1 MADLFKY
8 LRESKVDPQSVEI
21 RQKLQVAAWM
31 SMWPMKMENYRYS
44 NTFVDLFALYNVT
57 LCSALGLSHALGHKL
72 GAKYGIPHGITSCL
86 TLAPTVLLKSELA
99 SEQDKRALATALVH
113 LHEPSTGSV
122 DEDVRRLASLI
133 NEFVHSVEREIANY
147 DLM

>member
-1 MADLFKY
+1 M
-8 LRESKVDPQSVEI
+8 
-21 RQKLQVAAWM
+21 
-31 SMWPMKMENYRYS
+31 
-44 NTFVDLFALYNVT
+44 
-57 LCSALGLSHALGHKL
+57 GLSHTLGNKL

-86 TLAPTVLLKSELA
+86 TLASTVLLKSELA
-99 SEQDKRALATALVH
+99 SEQDKRTLATALVH

-133 NEFVHSVEREIANY
+133 NEFVYDVKKIIANY